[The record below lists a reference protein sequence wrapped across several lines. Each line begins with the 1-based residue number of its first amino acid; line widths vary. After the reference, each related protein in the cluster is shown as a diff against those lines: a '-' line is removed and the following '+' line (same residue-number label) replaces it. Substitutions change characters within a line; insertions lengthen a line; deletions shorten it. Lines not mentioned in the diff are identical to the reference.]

1 MCQIEISTQH
11 YLETHLLSSG
21 VGAGVPAHSWDQEQ
35 WEDWLLT
42 LLDDTIREIDLDEWT
57 VALAGSMTQQFGLYG
72 QGQVREKCF
81 LMRCLG
87 QVCWQCAVPK
97 SASS

>member
-1 MCQIEISTQH
+1 MNSLINFKWI
-11 YLETHLLSSG
+11 YLQVTSSF
-21 VGAGVPAHSWDQEQ
+21 Q

-87 QVCWQCAVPK
+87 QVCWQCAVSK
-97 SASS
+97 SVSS

>member
-1 MCQIEISTQH
+1 M
-11 YLETHLLSSG
+11 
-21 VGAGVPAHSWDQEQ
+21 GAGVPAHSWDQEQ

-72 QGQVREKCF
+72 QSQVGEKCF

-87 QVCWQCAVPK
+87 QVSWI
-97 SASS
+97 SSSSLFSIVMLSFNILPQLGAQEHYH

>member
-1 MCQIEISTQH
+1 M
-11 YLETHLLSSG
+11 
-21 VGAGVPAHSWDQEQ
+21 GAGVPAHSWDQEQ

-87 QVCWQCAVPK
+87 QVCYPMWQYAVVQSVCSVLVLTLK
-97 SASS
+97 I

>member
-1 MCQIEISTQH
+1 M
-11 YLETHLLSSG
+11 
-21 VGAGVPAHSWDQEQ
+21 GAGVPAHSWDQEQ

-87 QVCWQCAVPK
+87 QVCLLGRNSTCLYFLD
-97 SASS
+97 SIYDLNEL